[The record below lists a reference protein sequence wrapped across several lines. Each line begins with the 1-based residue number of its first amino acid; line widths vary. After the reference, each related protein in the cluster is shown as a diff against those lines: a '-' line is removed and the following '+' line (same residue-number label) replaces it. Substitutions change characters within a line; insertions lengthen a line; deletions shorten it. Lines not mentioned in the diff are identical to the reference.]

1 MEDKQLNSTSEPK
14 SEFIKHAGSKTK
26 ELGQKTLDLL
36 KTHLSQQLPQI
47 SSEKPVH
54 TPPPPSNSQTRTI
67 QILKVFPPFLAGLFI
82 LARFWDFNGMEFYI
96 GDSLI
101 QLQGLL
107 TMISVSGLIG
117 YLTNWVAIT
126 MLFKPK
132 FKRPILGQG
141 LIPAQKNRIAYRLAQ
156 AVSTDLINPEIIK
169 QKLLAADLIGIYR
182 RKFVG
187 IVHSVISNESFRD
200 ELKSIVTNYVS
211 GLVEDPEI
219 RAGLAKDLI
228 EKFEKSLN
236 EKSIEKIALKTYM
249 MMRGDQAQHIISN
262 AIASLPQNLEKA
274 LDTIDHSLDKIPS
287 LLEAKSEDIEEWV
300 SKTLFSILQQFDVH
314 QLVEENVQRFD
325 EDRISN
331 LIKGT
336 TNEQFQYIQY
346 LGALLG
352 MIGGFVIWQP
362 VWATIVIGLLIVSVW
377 GLDVILLKKKTTSN
391 KHQ

>member
-1 MEDKQLNSTSEPK
+1 MEDFQQESEPK
-14 SEFIKHAGSKTK
+14 QSPFISNAGTKTK

-36 KTHLSQQLPQI
+36 KNHVQQQLPEVPTI
-47 SSEKPVH
+47 KSVH
-54 TPPPPSNSQTRTI
+54 TPPPSKTHYTTI
-67 QILKVFPPFLAGLFI
+67 QILKVLPPFLACIFI
-82 LARFWDFNGMEFYI
+82 GARFWDFNGM
-96 GDSLI
+96 SLTI
-101 QLQGLL
+101 FGSTFILDGLL

-117 YLTNWVAIT
+117 YLTNWVAIN

-141 LIPAQKNRIAYRLAQ
+141 LIPAQKNRIAYRLAIS
-156 AVSTDLINPEIIK
+156 VSTDLINPEIIK
-169 QKLLAADLIGIYR
+169 QKLIASDLIGTYR
-182 RKFVG
+182 KKFLT
-187 IVHSVISNESFRD
+187 IIHSVITNDSFRN
-200 ELKSIVTNYVS
+200 ELKVILTDYIS
-211 GLVEDPEI
+211 GLVEDPEV
-219 RAGLAKDLI
+219 RAGLAKNLI
-228 EKFEKSLN
+228 EKFEKSLD

-249 MMRGDQAQHIISN
+249 MMRGEHAQQMISN
-262 AIASLPQNLEKA
+262 AIASLPQNLEIA
-274 LDTIDHSLDKIPS
+274 LDKIDDSLDKIPP

-300 SKTLFSILQQFDVH
+300 SNTLFSVLQQFDVH

-362 VWATIVIGLLIVSVW
+362 VWATIFIGLLIAGVW
-377 GLDVILLKKKTTSN
+377 GLDTILLNNKTTSN